1 MSRAQLTSTV
11 EQNTGGAV
19 SPYVAGKNK
28 IINGDFGVWQRGT
41 SVAIA
46 AGTRVYAPDRW
57 WFYQSTGTATVSQQ
71 SPGITGV
78 RYSARYQ
85 RNAGQTATAAMY
97 MQQSIETSMAIPC
110 AGKTM
115 TISFYAKCGAN
126 YSSGSNSLSIQ
137 IAQGTGTD
145 ESGFGGYTGNSFALS
160 TSVTLTTSFQFF
172 TVTFSLSSAATE
184 FQPLFIYYPTGT
196 AGANDWFEIAN
207 IQIEAGSVATAFTT
221 ATGTLSGELGACQRY
236 YWQTAW
242 NTSGATTIM
251 VSGIGIGSTQ
261 VAQAYCAHPVT
272 MRAIPSAAL
281 NGTSNMV
288 FYNGAGGGTTFAIS
302 AIASQNSSTIAGT
315 LSITTSGTTANV
327 VYNLLALTAGN
338 GYISFSAEL

>member
-28 IINGDFGVWQRGT
+28 IINGDFGIWQRGA

-57 WFYQSTGTATVSQQ
+57 WFYQGTGTATVSQQ

-85 RNAGQTATAAMY
+85 RNAGQTATATMY

-126 YSSGSNSLSIQ
+126 YSSGSNSLTVQ

-145 ESGFGGYTGNSFALS
+145 ESGFGGYTGNSSALS

-172 TVTFSLSSAATE
+172 TATFSLSSAATE
-184 FQPLFIYYPTGT
+184 FQPIFLYAPAGT

-207 IQIEAGSVATAFTT
+207 IQIEAGSVATPFTT
-221 ATGTLSGELGACQRY
+221 ATGTLQGELAAAMRY
-236 YWQTAW
+236 YYRTNGASNSTTYAVGHCENTTTAIFPVALPVPMRVVP
-242 NTSGATTIM
+242 TSIDFAGLR
-251 VSGIGIGSTQ
+251 VYSGST
-261 VAQAYCAHPVT
+261 V
-272 MRAIPSAAL
+272 
-281 NGTSNMV
+281 
-288 FYNGAGGGTTFAIS
+288 GTTGTFVLS
-302 AIASQNSSTIAGT
+302 GTYST
-315 LSITTSGTTANV
+315 TTSASV
-327 VYNLLALTAGN
+327 VYTHGSSLFTAG
-338 GYISFSAEL
+338 YAAELDNASTGAAYLGFGAEL